1 MFSSRTDFLFLIEQ
15 QFIFIRFEFE
25 TSIKKIYHNLN
36 ILTIFFY
43 NIFMQK
49 KIDITI
55 LCKVVDNFGDIG
67 VVLRLSKA
75 LLEVQKQN
83 SAIFPEIN
91 IRIVSDNLKSFSLLE
106 PKINE
111 NLDVQSVLGFQVFNW
126 ENDAN
131 LEYFQKNPPE
141 VILECFQCGR
151 PSWLETLLFD
161 IKVQNIVQ
169 IVMIDYLSA
178 EDYAETFHLLQSLT
192 RSARVKKINFMPGF
206 TQKTGG
212 LIFYNHEI
220 DFLEGV
226 SLPLA
231 PELPLTLPPLP
242 GQSPRPQRDFS
253 KFQTIFF
260 SYPHDFSSI
269 IKAFIKFNKKIG
281 GKFLVNLA
289 QGAGFLPFQNE
300 YKKFSSSKDIFDLKT
315 LDFLPQ
321 EKWDELLKQM
331 PLLFIRGEDSLAR
344 ACLYG
349 RPFVW
354 HAYIQEEN
362 YQIVKVKALLEKL
375 RPFFPEEHFSKIE
388 KLYLVY
394 NGSDGNLCEA
404 IFDFLSDYENL
415 TEGFFNFSRSLK
427 KNGNLAFHLM
437 TFISKNYII

>member
-1 MFSSRTDFLFLIEQ
+1 
-15 QFIFIRFEFE
+15 
-25 TSIKKIYHNLN
+25 
-36 ILTIFFY
+36 
-43 NIFMQK
+43 MQK

-269 IKAFIKFNKKIG
+269 IKAFIKFNKKNRR
-281 GKFLVNLA
+281 KFF
-289 QGAGFLPFQNE
+289 GESCSGCR
-300 YKKFSSSKDIFDLKT
+300 FSSVS
-315 LDFLPQ
+315 
-321 EKWDELLKQM
+321 E
-331 PLLFIRGEDSLAR
+331 
-344 ACLYG
+344 
-349 RPFVW
+349 
-354 HAYIQEEN
+354 
-362 YQIVKVKALLEKL
+362 
-375 RPFFPEEHFSKIE
+375 
-388 KLYLVY
+388 
-394 NGSDGNLCEA
+394 
-404 IFDFLSDYENL
+404 
-415 TEGFFNFSRSLK
+415 
-427 KNGNLAFHLM
+427 
-437 TFISKNYII
+437 